1 MIKERFLEQINTLP
15 DKSGVYLMRDS
26 SKNVIY
32 VGKAKNLKNRVSS
45 YFSNIQKPDIKTE
58 ILVKNIFN
66 FDVIITNS
74 EQEALILENNLIKQY
89 KPKFNIRLKDDKT
102 YPFIKVDL
110 TEKFPKVYI
119 TREVKHDNSKYF
131 GPFAS
136 AKSVRSTLNLL
147 KKLFPY
153 RSCNKII
160 TGTDKKP
167 CLDFHINRCV
177 GPCIGAVNQ
186 KEYIEIIN
194 QVVLFLEGKTD
205 NLVKVIRQQM
215 LNASDSLNFEKA
227 AILRDQLKSIEN
239 INQKQRVLFFE
250 NQDADIL
257 AISSDK
263 SLNNSWIEVFFVR
276 SGKLIGKD
284 NFIMSDIKHEID
296 KDILNAFIKQFYNK
310 NPYIPPEVIIQYPIK
325 EISLLEIW
333 LSNKR
338 NAKVKIIVPK
348 RGAKR
353 KLLNMVSENALF
365 GLSKYKNEKINRK
378 SRLNKAIYQLKEE
391 LSLVRDPIRIE
402 CYDISNISGTNPVGS
417 MVVFEEGLPKKS
429 DYRKFRIKNI
439 DGIDDYAM
447 MREMLIRRF
456 KRLVNDNN
464 KLDSFT
470 NKVDSDWHII
480 PDLVLIDGGK
490 GHLGVAASVFLELGI
505 NSIGLAS
512 IAKENE
518 ELFIPEMLEPIL
530 LDSQSPALHLI
541 QNIRD
546 EAHRFAITFHRNLR
560 SKKSNI
566 SVLDNIVGVGPIIRN
581 RLLKEFGSLKEIQK
595 ANINS
600 ISLVKGI
607 SKALA
612 KDIKS
617 KI

>member
-1 MIKERFLEQINTLP
+1 
-15 DKSGVYLMRDS
+15 
-26 SKNVIY
+26 
-32 VGKAKNLKNRVSS
+32 
-45 YFSNIQKPDIKTE
+45 
-58 ILVKNIFN
+58 
-66 FDVIITNS
+66 
-74 EQEALILENNLIKQY
+74 
-89 KPKFNIRLKDDKT
+89 
-102 YPFIKVDL
+102 
-110 TEKFPKVYI
+110 
-119 TREVKHDNSKYF
+119 
-131 GPFAS
+131 
-136 AKSVRSTLNLL
+136 
-147 KKLFPY
+147 
-153 RSCNKII
+153 
-160 TGTDKKP
+160 
-167 CLDFHINRCV
+167 
-177 GPCIGAVNQ
+177 
-186 KEYIEIIN
+186 
-194 QVVLFLEGKTD
+194 
-205 NLVKVIRQQM
+205 M

-239 INQKQRVLFFE
+239 INQKQRVLFFK

-325 EISLLEIW
+325 EIALLEIW

-348 RGAKR
+348 RGVKR